1 MALDKVGNYM
11 KNIAKSMIYASE
23 DVVKSV
29 APSVIDYKDSNA
41 EVVKNV
47 AYAVKDFSGTFNRAV
62 DYIRGT
68 KVYETANFAISN
80 TLDDLASGNF
90 YNKERELS
98 AGAESV
104 GLDMNFDF
112 DESSLDSALSDID
125 GNTDDDELS
134 AGDKA
139 TVDAIENTTK
149 ASTSTIS
156 KSIIASAKYSAN
168 ASRVSTSILF
178 AQNERLFGKVN
189 SGLES
194 INENLI
200 NLSKFNTGSLQVHIE
215 NSTKFY
221 DVMTKNVQEQTAIFK
236 EMLEMQRNQYN
247 QTRAWQKEQEAK
259 KGKKKRATYD
269 DLVSASGA
277 FSITDYLEVVGEN
290 TKNFLGEK
298 GANMLFG
305 GEGGQDMTKAMLASP
320 LSFIPVAIVNAIMGP
335 QLKAQLKRFDKTLS
349 GVFGTA
355 IARINQMGRDDSGG
369 IGEIISR
376 IFGVKDS
383 LKTTID
389 TSKYNK
395 GPIPFDG
402 ETKNAIVNVIPR
414 LLAKQLSYQTGQPEM
429 IYDYKNG
436 KWTTGQAIRQNY
448 QNEYRGAI
456 NSAFSDVQDSMGKVF
471 SNKNAPLKFKNAK
484 EEEDFVR
491 SMQGFMKSVFNKGG
505 YFNPNNPRDFYE
517 YGFKSEQE
525 FKNFLKVYKHI
536 PKEIQMQL
544 AGNVMSA
551 RKRFSDSRKS
561 KEENGFDVEWLLND
575 NSGIDQY
582 MKIDKDN
589 KYISKNYNL
598 MPKDS
603 YGYTTY
609 DYLRELLNESM
620 HHTRQFDAIYVDGL
634 KVSSP
639 VGTNGKGNI
648 YTSRGIGA
656 SAGGRKPVA
665 RGTGV
670 VHKHGYNLGEL
681 ETKRN
686 RQAQE
691 KSEAE
696 YNKAVK
702 EKKNFIG
709 IESATDEG
717 VESKF
722 GVAAMYGTE
731 EYLKDLVEN
740 EKNDDTL
747 AKNIRSKLF
756 EEPYKKAKDNL
767 NKKMD
772 SESLGKKFISRFN
785 SADTLIG
792 KWNVVL
798 ATLGEQA
805 SRPTKYISRMLENA
819 NESIYN
825 FFFEREGETAGKK
838 VKGFFGMMSAKLN
851 QTFDRLGNFFNDKI
865 LNPLK
870 EKLGLST
877 EDIPGFS
884 YVKNTFNKY
893 KDASIKRTKEM
904 VKTAFS
910 EAGKTVEGALDSLG
924 LSAVKNRD
932 LSNAKPGM
940 FSQYAYIKYSKSAN
954 QNKKDGAEEAPTL
967 LAGEN
972 SNGDKWYEQN
982 GILYFVQDQDLSA
995 AREGNINTWN
1005 SIEASNKAGRL
1016 GNLAG
1021 SNSNGAKWYLYKGIL
1036 FYVGKTATEKKLEK
1050 IRNTLNNAAKNT
1062 KPGSAVDDINTII
1075 KTKQEVEKEKDKQ
1088 NVQSHAR
1095 GARYVSKSGLTAI
1108 SEGEMII
1115 PSEMNPFNPKRGK
1128 VSKADELEN
1137 ERNMINEFVGMIN
1150 PNLKAHIQ
1158 MNAEGTQAVQFKNS
1172 KDVANFV
1179 NNVGTRAGEGIKTLF
1194 LNNTNTNIQNV
1205 AKDLYKNADAVIP
1218 ESVAGGVIGGAL
1230 GLITGLGPLAGMA
1243 LGAGAGLVSKS
1254 DALKDWLFGEETP
1267 DGKGRKGGVI
1277 PRGLTD
1283 QLTKM
1288 IPDLKTFGIIG
1299 GVAGLLGFTP
1309 FGVLGGLGLGGL
1321 AAYLKHNKSFMNTM
1335 FGDDSGILNAE
1346 RRKWLKDKFP
1356 NMAIGTAATFA
1367 LGPFGLLGSAL
1378 VGSTAGL
1385 ITSTSVFKRYILG
1398 DETFDGKRTGGL
1410 VGYLKENFAN
1420 PLIDFGKFLTADMTK
1435 FLREDIME
1443 PLSKGIQPLIRIT
1456 GLTLQSMAVSAGR
1469 WIKDTFDR
1477 SGIQISKY
1485 LAQVTPVSWL
1495 LNKAKTPAG
1504 AIKSLA
1510 GKIVSAPAKGIGAL
1524 GTKAQ
1529 ARMIRKGQAYNM
1541 TASERIG
1548 WRAANGMDTSDDMY
1562 KFDEALAGMSEN
1574 DLNLAN
1580 NALIALGG
1588 QREVNRY
1595 HQSIINDLNHNLS
1608 YVMGDNPF
1616 LANQVTKLIQ
1626 SGDPKAIKS
1635 AYETINKEGKFPN
1648 TKFKKDFMT
1657 YLKNTVTHLTESK
1670 AATANFTA
1678 NKQAAMDALKKV
1690 GINVTD
1696 KNVGNLRKNVLTEI
1710 NSKNRLDKS
1719 KIDEKDPIKQLISTT
1734 DEGTQEIVGVLNKI
1748 YDAMTK
1754 GVQLSA
1760 EQKNVVNKVDKVGK
1774 KFENKANEEK
1784 TQLSNAR
1791 IEKIRPFFFTSF
1803 ATINDED
1810 RMKLF
1815 SSYDTTYYNKVCKI
1829 IDNNIK
1835 GLSLK
1840 EALNMSG
1847 ENVDRLVRLASVGVI
1862 VKDPNKISDLSD
1874 KDIDMMIDVASSGG
1888 KINSISEISKLT
1900 EDQKRGMH
1908 LASKLGIK
1916 YNKNISSGNYD
1927 LAVNKIAE
1935 EFKSREE
1942 YLKEHPEERY
1952 KKYNDENYQ
1961 NSIKTNK
1968 ADEVGE
1974 TTEFMTDSSGKKVN
1988 RKYKLKFTDNGV
2000 IKFKE
2005 TSDNKWEIDTS
2016 DSTTKS
2022 TIAKREK
2029 EEVNKLKKLFS
2040 DNIFGDSDDEKA
2052 KNEKNKKED
2061 EKKGGI
2067 LSKIGGLF
2075 GKVGSLVAPILSLVG
2090 GGLLKFLFGAGK
2102 FAAAGY
2108 IGSLIAPHMYD
2119 IGKGLA
2125 SMIESAF
2132 KAIVNLAVTA
2142 IEKAPELLKG
2152 IVDGFRNMLFGDP
2165 NDPNSDGG
2173 MFGRIWKS
2181 IVNEGNF
2188 LTSDTGALIG
2198 MGAYGAYKAYKGY
2211 KWLKDKYSGVKSA
2224 ITGKVDTS
2232 LLSDEARAQVE
2243 SIQSVEETNDKGFSK
2258 VVKAINRLSR
2268 MLGDSSSSSDGTDI
2282 TDVLDTDSGDD
2293 NKKDNNK
2300 DANKDGKDTNK
2311 DDKNTGDKKD
2321 TGNKSGNKKGSRFA
2335 RFKDGAK
2342 NKLGNIKSRFS
2353 TSLANTRD
2361 KSRSILSTV
2370 KNSNVSNK
2378 LLGEQGVLQDIAS
2391 KVSDGVKSLTKTLA
2405 PKLAMVTS
2413 KGASIF
2419 KAMGAKVV
2427 EKIAGG
2433 ALVAALKKSLIS
2445 VFLGVATGGSGFV
2458 ASIAVSAAI
2467 GFTTGSTVN
2476 AKEILGLKEDDDIS
2490 AVQRCVAGCAA
2501 ALSEVTFGVLSP
2513 EDIYGF
2519 CKEMFKNSGDSE
2531 VASVDPKNTQSGN
2544 NKDAAT
2550 GLIYGALASNPMVTQ
2565 YGKMYGGNKT
2575 NTSQI
2580 TNPSS
2585 SLLSRVSST
2594 FNSITDTAKGVK
2606 DYVVNGFTNNAK
2618 WLANK
2623 GSELADSAVN
2633 GAKSLWNSAG
2643 NAKDFVVDKAKGL
2656 FGFGKYGRGGYFK
2669 QDDPRYANLRFNAKG
2684 DTEYQD
2690 FRNSACGP
2698 IAAVNALYGGDKGV
2712 SPEEAA
2718 RYALK
2723 GGYKERNGGTKPQFF
2738 TSYFQSHGRDA
2749 QYTSSSSNI
2758 IKNLKAG
2765 NPVVLQGKSNKID
2778 TDTPYGVGP
2787 HYVTATGLDRN
2798 GNMIIQDSQDPRNNV
2813 RYNASRVLSKTQ
2825 FGIAS
2830 KPKKHGQSKYGRGRY
2845 YYFGKGPDT
2854 SNTSN
2859 NGVPQRIWDF
2869 LTSKG
2874 LGSVTVAAIIGNI
2887 GVESAGFQL
2896 DALSQDGHN
2905 SYGLCQWTAGRKEAL
2920 FSMAQ
2925 SMGKQ
2930 PSDLDAQLEYLWYEL
2945 THDEKGALDAT
2956 IACGNDLQKATET
2969 FCRQFERPD
2978 MQYAHLDRRISIAQS
2993 AFDTQGKGVATNG
3006 TYTGS
3011 GGSSG
3016 GSAQQSGGL
3025 LDQYLGKLAK
3035 PVTDMYNKI
3044 FGGSTPAAQ
3053 TSQPG
3058 GGGGN
3063 FGGKSSNPNIQKA
3076 TQYANSRIGT
3086 TGYGNNG
3093 CTTWVNDYL
3102 QHAGMPSIDLW
3113 VPNAMDN
3120 AKKGTPAP
3128 WKDASQGAVEGDV
3141 AVIETNH
3148 DPGDGP
3154 DHVVIADG
3162 EGGYWGNSSS
3172 KNQIVHGDMAGDW
3185 GAENIYGYIG
3195 TGGSGTGN
3203 VAQGSMTRSDAEAAG
3218 DATLDGQGKYGRGKV
3233 PPIIAKNQYGEG
3245 FLDTVVDY
3253 GTKYIDTRN
3262 KAKAYS
3268 SNEEWLEKIY
3278 KVLCIIADNTSTN
3291 KESSSTTT
3299 TTDTTKTET
3308 AKDRNA
3314 NNANATTT
3322 GTAKARTETA
3332 KETKKNDTVNKLI
3345 EGLAMF
3351 KKAKGL
3357 GQIPNDLDLG
3367 GIISTMRSIASE

>member
-29 APSVIDYKDSNA
+29 APSVIDYKESNA

-125 GNTDDDELS
+125 GNTGDDELS

-221 DVMTKNVQEQTAIFK
+221 DVMTKNVQEQTAMFK

-269 DLVSASGA
+269 DLATASGA

-305 GEGGQDMTKAMLASP
+305 GEGGQDMSKAMLASP

-355 IARINQMGRDDSGG
+355 IARINQMGRNDSGG

-505 YFNPNNPRDFYE
+505 YFNPNNPGDFYE

-575 NSGIDQY
+575 NSGLDQY

-639 VGTNGKGNI
+639 VGTNNRQEGII
-648 YTSRGIGA
+648 YTSRGVI
-656 SAGGRKPVA
+656 STREGRRPIA

-670 VHKHGYNLGEL
+670 VHKHGYNLGEI
-681 ETKRN
+681 EAKRN

-772 SESLGKKFISRFN
+772 SDSLGKKFISRFN

-805 SRPTKYISRMLENA
+805 SKPTKYISRMLENA

-893 KDASIKRTKEM
+893 KDASIKRTKEI
-904 VKTAFS
+904 VKNAAS
-910 EAGKTVEGALDSLG
+910 TVGNELEKAMDAIGMKDN
-924 LSAVKNRD
+924 KNRD
-932 LSNAKPGM
+932 LSDAKIGNYT
-940 FSQYAYIKYSKSAN
+940 QYAFIKYRTPNSDPN
-954 QNKKDGAEEAPTL
+954 NN
-967 LAGEN
+967 AGEN
-972 SNGDKWYEQN
+972 SNGEKWYTVVGTLYKVADVDLNTASKGSELEWEAIFKADPTSAGTNKNGDKWYVKN
-982 GILYFVQDQDLSA
+982 GTLYSTQYSSA
-995 AREGNINTWN
+995 KIRDMRAAKDPTLLAHSANKGNYVKGTATKNINN
-1005 SIEASNKAGRL
+1005 VIK
-1016 GNLAG
+1016 
-1021 SNSNGAKWYLYKGIL
+1021 GA
-1036 FYVGKTATEKKLEK
+1036 
-1050 IRNTLNNAAKNT
+1050 
-1062 KPGSAVDDINTII
+1062 
-1075 KTKQEVEKEKDKQ
+1075 QEET
-1088 NVQSHAR
+1088 VQSHAR
-1095 GARYVSKSGLTAI
+1095 GTRYVSKSGLTAI

-1158 MNAEGTQAVQFKNS
+1158 MNAEGTQAVQFKNA

-1179 NNVGTRAGEGIKTLF
+1179 NNTGERAGEGIKTLF
-1194 LNNTNTNIQNV
+1194 LNHTNTNIQNV
-1205 AKDLYKNADAVIP
+1205 AKELYENADAVVP

-1254 DALKDWLFGEETP
+1254 DAIKDWLFGEKTP

-1277 PRGLTD
+1277 SRDLSD

-1288 IPDLKTFGIIG
+1288 IPDLKSFGIIG

-1321 AAYLKHNKSFMNTM
+1321 AAYLKHNKSFMDTM
-1335 FGDDSGILNAE
+1335 FGDESGILNAE

-1398 DETFDGKRTGGL
+1398 DKTFDGKRTGGL
-1410 VGYLKENFAN
+1410 LGYLEENFAN

-1562 KFDEALAGMSEN
+1562 KFDETLAGMSEN
-1574 DLNLAN
+1574 DLKLAN

-1760 EQKNVVNKVDKVGK
+1760 EQKNVVNEVDKVGK
-1774 KFENKANEEK
+1774 KFENKVNEEK
-1784 TQLSNAR
+1784 NKLSSAR
-1791 IEKIRPFFFTSF
+1791 IEKIRPFFFTNF
-1803 ATINDED
+1803 ASMSEED
-1810 RMKLF
+1810 KIKLF

-1847 ENVDRLVRLASVGVI
+1847 ENVDRLVRLASVGI
-1862 VKDPNKISDLSD
+1862 RVKDPIKISDLSD
-1874 KDIDMMIDVASSGG
+1874 KDIDMMIDIASSGG
-1888 KINSISEISKLT
+1888 KISSITEITKLT
-1900 EDQKRGMH
+1900 KDQKRGKQI
-1908 LASKLGIK
+1908 ASKLGIK

-2000 IKFKE
+2000 IKFKQ

-2142 IEKAPELLKG
+2142 IEKAPDLLKG

-2211 KWLKDKYSGVKSA
+2211 QWIKDKYSGVKSA

-2232 LLSDEARAQVE
+2232 LLSNEAKAQVE
-2243 SIQSVEETNDKGFSK
+2243 SIQSVEDTNSRGFDR
-2258 VVKAINRLSR
+2258 VVNAINRLSKFI
-2268 MLGDSSSSSDGTDI
+2268 GDSSSSSDGADI

-2300 DANKDGKDTNK
+2300 DANKDGKDNNK

-2335 RFKDGAK
+2335 RFKDSAK

-2476 AKEILGLKEDDDIS
+2476 AKEILGLKEDDDVS

-2580 TNPSS
+2580 TNPST
-2585 SLLSRVSST
+2585 SLLTRISST

-2633 GAKSLWNSAG
+2633 GAKSLWNTAG

-2830 KPKKHGQSKYGRGRY
+2830 KPKKHGQSKYGRGFIYRY
-2845 YYFGKGPDT
+2845 GRGAST
-2854 SNTSN
+2854 TTTTSN
-2859 NGVPQRIWDF
+2859 NGSIDNVGSYVWNL
-2869 LTSKG
+2869 LTTKYG
-2874 LGSVTVAAIIGNI
+2874 FTEAAAAGVLGNMMQ
-2887 GVESAGFQL
+2887 ESTM
-2896 DALSQDGHN
+2896 N
-2905 SYGLCQWTAGRKEAL
+2905 SSADNGEGAYGLCQWTEDRQQRLRSLAASAGVDPSNIDLQVDFMVTELKERKEEVVNTGSANSYDGL
-2920 FSMAQ
+2920 M
-2925 SMGKQ
+2925 KQ
-2930 PSDLDAQLEYLWYEL
+2930 TTPEDAARYFHEEF
-2945 THDEKGALDAT
+2945 ERAGKGAMM
-2956 IACGNDLQKATET
+2956 GNRITYAQQAFSSKGADL
-2969 FCRQFERPD
+2969 
-2978 MQYAHLDRRISIAQS
+2978 
-2993 AFDTQGKGVATNG
+2993 G
-3006 TYTGS
+3006 GS
-3011 GGSSG
+3011 GTGGGYNGAAG
-3016 GSAQQSGGL
+3016 GSGAAQQSGGL
-3025 LDQYLGKLAK
+3025 IDQYLGKLAK

-3044 FGGSTPAAQ
+3044 FGGSTSTQ

-3102 QHAGMPSIDLW
+3102 QHAGMPSIDMW

-3203 VAQGSMTRSDAEAAG
+3203 VAQGSMTRSDSEAAG